1 MNSDVLPETT
11 LDGLIDAAELRPIH
25 WRIWLLSAMGIFLD
39 GFDLFIIAI
48 AMPLIVTSL
57 STSPTIQGL
66 ITASAVLGAI
76 VGAAVLGHF
85 TDRWG
90 RKYLYVVDLSIFVVF
105 AVLSGFSWDAYSLIA
120 FRFVLGIGVGADYP
134 ICASYVTE
142 FMPARIRGKMLVG
155 AFSFQALGMLAAAV
169 TGLLLLKVFP
179 SQDCWRLMLVAGAIP
194 AGIVLVFRMGVPESA
209 RWCLRQ
215 GKIAETVRILNQ
227 LIPGK
232 EKEIE
237 AAAATEQ
244 QEPVSTRQTLGYWSL
259 FSRRYIRRTVLASV
273 PWFLMDIAT
282 YGVGLFT
289 PLILATMAIGTT
301 HKSSLAA
308 EYLAI
313 EQAAFLDLF
322 LVLGFVINILLV
334 DKWGRIKL
342 QVLGF
347 AGMAVGLIV
356 LASAELLPQAG
367 SMHIPMVLVGF
378 TIFNLLMNMGPNATT
393 FVLPAELFPTEVRAS
408 GHGFSAGSA
417 KVGAAV
423 GSFFLPILNSSWG
436 VPATILIM
444 SFVSLLGLIITVV
457 YRVETKGQAL
467 EELRE

>member
-1 MNSDVLPETT
+1 MNSNVLPEKT
-11 LDGLIDAAELRPIH
+11 LGGLIDGAGLGSTH

-39 GFDLFIIAI
+39 GFDLFIVAI

-57 STSPTIQGL
+57 SPSPAIQGL
-66 ITASAVLGAI
+66 IMSSAVLGAI
-76 VGAAVLGHF
+76 VGASVLGHF

-90 RKYLYVVDLSIFVVF
+90 RKYLYLADLSIFVVF
-105 AVLSGFSWDAYSLIA
+105 AVLSGFAWDTYSLIA
-120 FRFVLGIGVGADYP
+120 FRFLLGIGVGADYP

-155 AFSFQALGMLAAAV
+155 AFSFQALGMLSAAI

-179 SQDCWRLMLVAGAIP
+179 SQDCWRLMLIAGAIP
-194 AGIVLVFRMGVPESA
+194 AGIVLVFRIGVPESA
-209 RWCLRQ
+209 RWLLRQ
-215 GKIAETVRILNQ
+215 GKVTEAVKIVNE

-237 AAAATEQ
+237 AAAAIEREELT
-244 QEPVSTRQTLGYWSL
+244 STKRTLGYWSL
-259 FSRRYIRRTVLASV
+259 FSHRYLRRTALASV

-289 PLILATMAIGTT
+289 PLILATMAVGAA
-301 HKSSLAA
+301 HKSTLAA

-347 AGMAVGLIV
+347 AGMALGLIILATAELAPQTSYMKIPLV
-356 LASAELLPQAG
+356 LA
-367 SMHIPMVLVGF
+367 GF
-378 TIFNLLMNMGPNATT
+378 TLFNLLMNMGPNATT
-393 FVLPAELFPTEVRAS
+393 FILPAELFPTEVRAS
-408 GHGFSAGSA
+408 GHGFSAASA
-417 KVGAAV
+417 KVGAAM
-423 GSFFLPILNSSWG
+423 GAFFLPILQSWSG
-436 VPATILIM
+436 TSGTILIM
-444 SFVSLLGLIITVV
+444 AFVSLLGLIVTLA
-457 YRVETKGQAL
+457 YKVETRGQFL
-467 EELRE
+467 EDLGQ